1 MKSCIHALAQVLGG
15 NWSKSATEEEVQAF
29 MAGGHP
35 GPGLNDFRLAFQRP
49 ASDSWNHTATQ
60 VFSTI
65 WHQYL
70 LGQHQFSDLSADL
83 NDKLTMIL
91 SNAHYLQT
99 IPLHT
104 VQKGFISRYSEFK
117 KKYRMAN
124 ADNHPGMADRQAAK
138 RVRDR
143 RNVRIRTVCNVHVRV
158 PSAYSCFNSYTI
170 SVARHAKPRGPLMS
184 MRSA

>member
-1 MKSCIHALAQVLGG
+1 M
-15 NWSKSATEEEVQAF
+15 EEEVQAF

-35 GPGLNDFRLAFQRP
+35 GPGLNDFRLAFQHL
-49 ASDSWNHTATQ
+49 ASNSWNHTATQ
-60 VFSTI
+60 IFSTI

-83 NDKLTMIL
+83 NDKLTMML

-104 VQKGFISRYSEFK
+104 VQKGFISCYSEFK

-124 ADNHPGMADRQAAK
+124 ADNHPGMADQQAAK

-143 RNVRIRTVCNVHVRV
+143 RNAHIRMVCNVHVRV

-170 SVARHAKPRGPLMS
+170 SVTRHVKPRGPLMS
-184 MRSA
+184 MRSV